1 MANLSRVTLPV
12 KQILQPLL
20 VLLAASL
27 PFTASPAEAQTVV
40 NIKKH
45 QLEQVEYYHA
55 PLNVQILDENPRI
68 KDHRHARPNEPDFA
82 INIAP
87 LPGANG
93 QPGVIMLTPERSGLP
108 QSGFQSQI
116 PAGGLIKPR
125 LPGTTMGGHAPIDRA
140 ATMPHAQ
147 SVRPVG
153 IKAVSAAHSGKPASV
168 TPATYSAYQTGG
180 GGGFDSRFAQHVQ
193 TKATAT
199 LINHK

>member
-1 MANLSRVTLPV
+1 MANLSRVTLLV
-12 KQILQPLL
+12 KRILQPLL

-27 PFTASPAEAQTVV
+27 PFTAAPAEAQTVV
-40 NIKKH
+40 NIKRD
-45 QLEQVEYYHA
+45 QLEPVKSHTARRQI
-55 PLNVQILDENPRI
+55 QILDESPIVTDLRHPRENS
-68 KDHRHARPNEPDFA
+68 PTYA
-82 INIAP
+82 INLSP
-87 LPGANG
+87 LAGSTG

-140 ATMPHAQ
+140 PSMPSAQ

-153 IKAVSAAHSGKPASV
+153 IKSVSLAHSGKPASV
-168 TPATYSAYQTGG
+168 TPATYSPYQTG

-193 TKATAT
+193 TKATGT

>member
-20 VLLAASL
+20 ALLAASL

-40 NIKKH
+40 NIKRD
-45 QLEQVEYYHA
+45 QLEQVKPHTA
-55 PLNVQILDENPRI
+55 RRQIQILDESPVVTDLRHPRENS
-68 KDHRHARPNEPDFA
+68 PTYA
-82 INIAP
+82 INLSP
-87 LPGANG
+87 LGGSNG

-116 PAGGLIKPR
+116 PVGGLIKPR

-180 GGGFDSRFAQHVQ
+180 GGFDSRFAQHVQ